1 MAQKKVSFKVVV
13 LGAVSV
19 GKTALSVVY
28 VDGVFSSTKA
38 TIAGKNNQKLAFSL
52 PGLFFG
58 AFFFGS
64 AEKKK
69 KEKNKFCFLTLL
81 HSCLPHQVAAGRT
94 NEGRSSDLGHW

>member
-38 TIAGKNNQKLAFSL
+38 TIAGKHTPNSFLSL
-52 PGLFFG
+52 FLFLGLL
-58 AFFFGS
+58 GS

-69 KEKNKFCFLTLL
+69 RKKKKKKN
-81 HSCLPHQVAAGRT
+81 A
-94 NEGRSSDLGHW
+94 SSGFFF